1 MYFQKLP
8 NEVIQQIFS
17 ELPTSDLKALSL
29 VCKELDARVT
39 PLFFS
44 CLAFWL
50 GPEDLDRLATISES
64 ARLSRHVTTLLIQD
78 GMLQTGAPKPRG
90 FLSTFSAQHQPG
102 FRYAQGIIRGVD
114 RSTITSEAFQSA
126 TVADF
131 PETAISDGL
140 KQLGWTPE
148 TLFGAYKE
156 HGRIIEEYNKFIN
169 EKTDIDILSALLQ
182 RLTSLTEV
190 QLCNWSEYA
199 RKTSVNAI
207 VKIQILEPDPFKN
220 GRALDRFL
228 QAAART
234 TIPSLSTL
242 VLKENEFFYQVDDF
256 TTLDPSIIKA
266 SLPALRNLSSLTLPM
281 RTRTWNRPGFTD
293 IHREN
298 LAALLLSGLPHLRHL
313 RIYTKESMETSPL
326 ELSPILDAIS
336 SDQLES
342 IDLEWCTI
350 TLDSVESFLRRHSK
364 TLKTMRFNYMILIQA
379 HFETL
384 FTLVRDITKL
394 EEMVITRALVE
405 KSHRR
410 ITYGAGGCQENQALE
425 IKSRHEEARKEV
437 ARFATRK
444 TDRFPRE
451 LLDVDSS
458 LVDDI
463 YNSKTSTC
471 LGVIGEN
478 FLPETWDKEGM
489 PLRKME
495 LF

>member
-1 MYFQKLP
+1 
-8 NEVIQQIFS
+8 
-17 ELPTSDLKALSL
+17 
-29 VCKELDARVT
+29 
-39 PLFFS
+39 
-44 CLAFWL
+44 
-50 GPEDLDRLATISES
+50 
-64 ARLSRHVTTLLIQD
+64 
-78 GMLQTGAPKPRG
+78 MLQTGAPEPRG

-156 HGRIIEEYNKFIN
+156 HGRIIEEYNKFIH
-169 EKTDIDILSALLQ
+169 EKTDIDMLSALLQ

-207 VKIQILEPDPFKN
+207 VKIRILEPDPFKN

-228 QAAART
+228 RAAART
-234 TIPSLSTL
+234 TIPRLSTI
-242 VLKENEFFYQVDDF
+242 VLREELFFEQLDDF
-256 TTLDPSIIKA
+256 GTLDPSVIEA
-266 SLPALRNLSSLTLPM
+266 SLPALRDLTSLVLPM
-281 RTRTWNRPGFTD
+281 RTDWSGFVRTRTRSGLAD
-293 IHREN
+293 LRREN
-298 LAALLLSGLPHLRHL
+298 LAALLVSGLPHLRHL
-313 RIYTKESMETSPL
+313 RIFTKEHKQHFAL
-326 ELSPILDAIS
+326 ELSPIMDAIS
-336 SDQLES
+336 SDRLES
-342 IDLEWCTI
+342 IDLEFCI
-350 TLDSVESFLRRHSK
+350 LTLDSVENFLRRHSK
-364 TLKTMRFNYMILIQA
+364 TLKTIRLNNVILIQA

-384 FTLVRDITKL
+384 FTLVRDITQL
-394 EEMVITRALVE
+394 EEMVIASTLVE
-405 KSHRR
+405 KSYRG
-410 ITYGAGGCQENQALE
+410 TSYCADGCLE
-425 IKSRHEEARKEV
+425 SEASQIKARHEKARKEI

-458 LVDDI
+458 LVGDI
-463 YNSKTSTC
+463 YNSKISTC

-478 FLPETWDKEGM
+478 FLPETWDTEGT